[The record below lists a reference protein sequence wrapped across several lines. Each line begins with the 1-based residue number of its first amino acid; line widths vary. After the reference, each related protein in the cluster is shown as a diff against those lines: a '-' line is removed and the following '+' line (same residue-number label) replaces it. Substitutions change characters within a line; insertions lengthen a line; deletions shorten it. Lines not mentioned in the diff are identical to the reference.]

1 MLVDPEAYTPLFRL
15 LHLGLGYLFSG
26 GKAWALNF
34 VIVGLR
40 VEGLGCYTLSPKPQT
55 LNLSPK
61 P

>member
-26 GKAWALNF
+26 GKAWALIF

-40 VEGLGCYTLSPKPQT
+40 VERLGYYTLNPKPKT
-55 LNLSPK
+55 LNPK